1 MRPSEEAGENVYPRG
16 TRMPPRDRRR
26 SPDVSALLHA
36 LCPGHLGAPPLH
48 LHRDPSLLRSFP
60 SSWPAV
66 LSHAFPPKHTLSSNF
81 YSSFSSHIKYSFG
94 KAVHPF
100 SPTDEAQRPLPGF
113 LSQGG
118 HSPTAQF
125 GTVCASAGFWDEG
138 HARHVPMA
146 LLQFLSPPCL
156 ARDPPPADAR
166 PIFVE

>member
-1 MRPSEEAGENVYPRG
+1 MRTYIPEAQECLPGIAAVLQTCQLCSMPCALGTSELLPSTCTA
-16 TRMPPRDRRR
+16 
-26 SPDVSALLHA
+26 
-36 LCPGHLGAPPLH
+36 
-48 LHRDPSLLRSFP
+48 PSLLRSFP

>member
-1 MRPSEEAGENVYPRG
+1 MRTYIPEAQEC
-16 TRMPPRDRRR
+16 
-26 SPDVSALLHA
+26 L
-36 LCPGHLGAPPLH
+36 PGIA
-48 LHRDPSLLRSFP
+48 
-60 SSWPAV
+60 AV
-66 LSHAFPPKHTLSSNF
+66 LQMCQLCSMPCALGTSELLPSTCTGLPRCSAAS
-81 YSSFSSHIKYSFG
+81 
-94 KAVHPF
+94 
-100 SPTDEAQRPLPGF
+100 PLPGPLF
-113 LSQGG
+113 FPTPSPLNTLCLQTSTRPSVLTLNIPSEKLSILSLPRMRLSGPSLAFFPRGG